1 MPKTADERIESM
13 DRSIRNYRILV
24 IALFVLLIITQRHRI
39 VGWIDSVDGWMSN
52 VARVSAAPV
61 N

>member
-1 MPKTADERIESM
+1 MPKTADERIEAM

-24 IALFVLLIITQRHRI
+24 IALFVLLVVTQRHRI

-52 VARVSAAPV
+52 VASVSAAPRD
-61 N
+61 